1 MALNGGARE
10 RFACPVRSGCFQ
22 RTSKKQADCSVPGF
36 FFATSF
42 EAAEHG
48 GTAAGPKLSPMLSES
63 SPWKGIFTRRS
74 SADKAKPPKRGDRN
88 ASLRELALQQVLELD
103 ATAEVPT
110 LTAIPILTRCWSR
123 ARSDAAAEAPLD
135 DLREIASVI
144 ALWPPACL
152 PWVLPPRSSPALCV
166 LLRQRPAQSRLR
178 RAPRSGHPG
187 ATSSAYE
194 LREHGAA
201 SARFRYSATRRMSGV
216 RPRPPQ
222 ARRRRRGAAARLRR
236 RLRCTTTAACESV
249 GSQVELHDL
258 RSVAFNCQRGMV
270 VGPMVEGRY
279 PVEVVVSGAK
289 KRIRIRLEN
298 LRSVNI

>member
-1 MALNGGARE
+1 
-10 RFACPVRSGCFQ
+10 
-22 RTSKKQADCSVPGF
+22 
-36 FFATSF
+36 
-42 EAAEHG
+42 
-48 GTAAGPKLSPMLSES
+48 MLSES

-152 PWVLPPRSSPALCV
+152 PWVLPRLGHRLLFACFFDSDLRSLVSAE
-166 LLRQRPAQSRLR
+166 LLEASIRVR
-178 RAPRSGHPG
+178 RA
-187 ATSSAYE
+187 ALTSCVST
-194 LREHGAA
+194 AA